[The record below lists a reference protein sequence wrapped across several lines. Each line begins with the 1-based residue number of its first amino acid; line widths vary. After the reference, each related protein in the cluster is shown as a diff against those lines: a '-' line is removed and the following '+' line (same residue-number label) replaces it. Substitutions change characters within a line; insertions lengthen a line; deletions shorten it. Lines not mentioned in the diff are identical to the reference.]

1 MSTGLSITQKEME
14 AIKKKKDKNKKEGKK
29 DDKLENEEE

>member
-1 MSTGLSITQKEME
+1 MSTGLSITQKEIE
-14 AIKKKKDKNKKEGKK
+14 VIKRKKDKNKKEEKK